1 MLNMEEF
8 NVQVPKYR
16 ESMRRSHTYDFKY
29 WWHGCDEYDSLK
41 GIVRTILNKS
51 IGKPFGKVYS
61 DFLKRYG
68 NIKAYNL
75 TAREI
80 FLEKFNQDRDW
91 YGNFRGGFYVDE
103 NYNIQKYKVKE
114 KPKRL
119 TPVKYKWNIEKYPI
133 TDEIYNTFKI
143 FFGNSA
149 YDVLYLTHEAEI
161 TRNIIIAFENA
172 YYKNTKTKC
181 SEWLHSNIS
190 KCFIPCEYKE
200 LERMSYKDR
209 KIYTAEYKRIKKKNR
224 KKWKKEQQLKNEE
237 YLRTYNRLQ
246 KEKEKLE
253 NSLTIE
259 RLGFDEET
267 SFRGIEYHGQKRKLK

>member
-1 MLNMEEF
+1 MEEF

-16 ESMRRSHTYDFKY
+16 ESMRRSHNYNFKH
-29 WWHGCDEYDSLK
+29 WWHGIEVYSSLNHV
-41 GIVRTILNKS
+41 INAILNKS
-51 IGKPFGKVYS
+51 IGKPFSKIYS
-61 DFLKRYG
+61 DFLKRYR
-68 NIKAYNL
+68 NIEAYNQ

-80 FLEKFNQDRDW
+80 FLEKFSQDRDW
-91 YGNFRGGFYVDE
+91 NGNFRGSFYIDE
-103 NYNIQKYKVKE
+103 NYNIQKYINV
-114 KPKRL
+114 KPKKL
-119 TPVKYKWNIEKYPI
+119 IPVKYRWNIEKYPI
-133 TDEIYNTFKI
+133 TNEIYSTFKV

-149 YDVLYLTHEAEI
+149 YDVLYLVHDVDI
-161 TRNIIIAFENA
+161 IRNTILAFEDA

-181 SEWLHSNIS
+181 SEWLHNNIRN
-190 KCFIPCEYKE
+190 CFIPCDYEEPERISYKE
-200 LERMSYKDR
+200 R
-209 KIYTAEYKRIKKKNR
+209 KILTAEYKRTKRKNR